1 VSRAVAIVAGLAAL
15 ALTACGDDEQAEPAG
30 PATLAPAGTSVYGES
45 ILRPEGE
52 QRDALES
59 SLSLLLDTDDPGG
72 LIISELNQSIAKD
85 DSEITY
91 EGDIEPWLGERGAV
105 FFTELFAGEDPAP
118 AFSDDGERGGIVV
131 DVTDAE
137 AAEAFMDKAAA
148 EEEDSVEEASY
159 EDVGYTLIDDRLAM
173 GLVGDHL
180 VLADEETFHQVVD
193 TDAGEAPLAEDQDFT
208 ATIGE
213 AEESAASLYV
223 DVPAIAEQA
232 DDAGEL
238 SDSDRE
244 ALDTVFAGV
253 AEESVAATLEAQP
266 AGFGLELS
274 YGSADLPFL
283 AAADESALLRELP
296 ESAWLAAGFNDLG
309 DAVGSFFRQADEFG
323 LAGEELARAERRF
336 LRDYGLRLE
345 EFYGPLGDG
354 AVFASGRGIFGTGGG
369 LVVETES
376 REAAAKVLAGLRR
389 ESLASGENIRPL
401 TGGGPGVEGF
411 SLVIPD
417 APGALNFIAAGERLV
432 VAYGEDATAAAL
444 EPDETLESSEEFNA
458 ATEALGEEFAVGLF
472 LDFGPV
478 TELLDLAA
486 ATDPSIEQALPYL
499 EAIDFL
505 ITGSS
510 SESGRDHQR
519 IFLGLEEDV
528 SGPAT

>member
-1 VSRAVAIVAGLAAL
+1 VSRAGAIVAGLAAL
-15 ALTACGDDEQAEPAG
+15 ALAACGDDEQVEPAG
-30 PATLAPAGTSVYGES
+30 PATLAPAGTTVYGES
-45 ILRPEGE
+45 ILRPEGG
-52 QRDALES
+52 QRDAVES

-72 LIISELNQSIAKD
+72 LIVSELNQSIAED

-105 FFTELFAGEDPAP
+105 FFTDLFAGEDPAP
-118 AFSDDGERGGIVV
+118 AFSDDGERGGVLV

-137 AAEAFMDKAAA
+137 AAEAFIEKASA
-148 EEEDSVEEASY
+148 EEDSAEEASY
-159 EDVGYTLIDDRLAM
+159 EDVGYTLIDDRLGM

-180 VLADEETFHQVVD
+180 VLADEETFHRVVD
-193 TDAGEAPLAEDQDFT
+193 TDSGEAPLAEDQDFS

-213 AEESAASLYV
+213 AGESAASLYV
-223 DVPAIAEQA
+223 DVPAIVAQA

-309 DAVGSFFRQADEFG
+309 DAVGSFFRQADDLG
-323 LAGEELARAERRF
+323 IAGEELALAERRF

-369 LVVETES
+369 LVVETEG

-389 ESLASGENIRPL
+389 ESLASGENVRPL

-444 EPDETLESSEEFNA
+444 EPDETLESSEEFGS
-458 ATEALGEEFAVGLF
+458 ATAALGEEFAVGLF

-486 ATDPSIEQALPYL
+486 ATDPSIEQALPYF

-510 SESGRDHQR
+510 SESGRDQQR